1 MRDFQQL
8 EEQPE
13 KIDNIL
19 VLGMSPFE
27 SHVVNGVGTI
37 ASKIIIV

>member
-13 KIDNIL
+13 KIHIIL
-19 VLGMSPFE
+19 ALGMSPFE
-27 SHVVNGVGTI
+27 SHGVHSVGSI
-37 ASKIIIV
+37 ASKITIV